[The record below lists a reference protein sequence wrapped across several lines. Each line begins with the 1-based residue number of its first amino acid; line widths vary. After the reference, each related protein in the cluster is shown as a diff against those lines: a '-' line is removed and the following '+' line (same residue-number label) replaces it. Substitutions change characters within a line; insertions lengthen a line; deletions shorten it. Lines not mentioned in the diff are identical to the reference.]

1 MNRPINNKI
10 PKPLI
15 FLFLFLFTTIIAIA
29 QTTDPAQQSTDAK
42 ADTLKNWKRA
52 FRSGLNLNQAS
63 FSDNWKGG
71 GVSSIAIGAL
81 MNAKANYES
90 KSMSFN
96 NELDL
101 LYGILK
107 NKDLT
112 TRKSTDR
119 IFFDS
124 KLGLKLS
131 PVWSAFVSV
140 NFLSQFD
147 LGYKYYD
154 SLGEE
159 RRKMISKFFSPAY
172 LTSSIGFEYKPVTY
186 FWMRIGLGTFRQTIV
201 GDKLIS
207 RNQPKNYGVPI
218 GDRVRHEAAFQYVAS
233 LDKDIAKNIN
243 LKTRF
248 TAFANYKTIEAVDTR
263 LDVILAAKVNKYVN
277 VNITA
282 TGLYDQDM
290 DYDVQYSESLA
301 LGLIYNFSEFPN

>member
-1 MNRPINNKI
+1 V
-10 PKPLI
+10 I
-15 FLFLFLFTTIIAIA
+15 FSVFVSVA

-42 ADTLKNWKRA
+42 ADTLKNWKRS

-71 GVSSIAIGAL
+71 GVNSIAIGASL
-81 MNAKANYES
+81 NTKANYES
-90 KSMSFN
+90 KTISFN

-107 NKDLT
+107 NKDLS
-112 TRKSTDR
+112 TRKTTDR

-147 LGYKYYD
+147 LGYNYYD

-159 RRKMISKFFSPAY
+159 RRKLISKFFSPAY

-186 FWMRIGLGTFRQTIV
+186 FWMRFGLGTFRQTFV
-201 GDKLIS
+201 GDKFIY
-207 RNQPKNYGVPI
+207 RNEPKNYGVPV
-218 GDRVRHEAAFQYVAS
+218 GQTVRHEAALQYIANF
-233 LDKDIAKNIN
+233 DKDIAKNLN

-248 TAFANYKTIEAVDTR
+248 SAFANYKTIQAIDTR
-263 LDVILAAKVNKYVN
+263 LDVILAAKVNKYINVN
-277 VNITA
+277 VTA
-282 TGLYDQDM
+282 TALYDQDM
-290 DYDVQYSESLA
+290 DYDIQYTQSLA
-301 LGLIYNFSEFPN
+301 LGLIYNFSEFPE